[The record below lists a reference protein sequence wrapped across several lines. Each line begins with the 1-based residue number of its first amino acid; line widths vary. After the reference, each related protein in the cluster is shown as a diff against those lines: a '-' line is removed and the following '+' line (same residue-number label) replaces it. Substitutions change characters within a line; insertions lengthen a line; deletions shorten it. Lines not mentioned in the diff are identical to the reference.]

1 MIPVVSISFFTHEI
15 NCRKFSKRYF
25 QDRYKLE
32 EIRKKKSKEK
42 NNIKIKTYYIL
53 YANDVPVYILP
64 RRICCD
70 KCYCFSIKLIS
81 TRTKSLLLDH
91 LIQFKDSNFARI
103 VSRVNFTLNVS
114 DRYQFIKSLRHY
126 AESEQNGV
134 LTLATLAITLAN
146 QCQQQAARSISL
158 KKEPNQK
165 DHFEAAT
172 ETVLRKMMKK
182 VCLKLLSYEVLELC
196 EHKENK

>member
-134 LTLATLAITLAN
+134 LTLTTLAITLSN
-146 QCQQQAARSISL
+146 QCQQQAAKSISL
-158 KKEPNQK
+158 KKGPNQK

-196 EHKENK
+196 EYKESK